1 MNNEAFTTLV
11 KEEDLLFLEKMLE
24 KEKKPFSLAEMAERL
39 AFQKTAGQREQPVL
53 KYDPACRYEVGDL
66 IYKEYDEL
74 LTIGA
79 KQAELFQGGVV
90 LKVIKK
96 TYYPS
101 YNCEILEVDYT
112 GGGLFRK
119 YFDYMKKRNS
129 PVLLPS
135 NTDGAAKIPER
146 ISPEDDPRQTQL
158 PITDRDLKAIERHLK
173 TALVKSPLFFSWDD
187 R

>member
-1 MNNEAFTTLV
+1 MNNQAFTTLI

-24 KEKKPFSLAEMAERL
+24 REKKPFSLAEMAERL

-119 YFDYMKKRNS
+119 YFDYMKRGI
-129 PVLLPS
+129 L
-135 NTDGAAKIPER
+135 
-146 ISPEDDPRQTQL
+146 
-158 PITDRDLKAIERHLK
+158 
-173 TALVKSPLFFSWDD
+173 LFFFPLILTAPLRFRRGLARRMTLVRRNCSSPTAT
-187 R
+187 